1 MRLIN
6 GKSTENTSASAMIYE
21 KNNKA
26 NEKISIF
33 LILCFIKKSSSCKKI
48 MKIKSSGNMYN
59 GKKKIVKVKG
69 YVGNKG
75 VINKWYNDMIVL
87 TMETSA
93 FNFAVNKLRKNA
105 ILLINIRALNEN
117 TITPTALCWKFFIF
131 SLIMSSHPFQLY
143 SKLFRWRGS

>member
-1 MRLIN
+1 
-6 GKSTENTSASAMIYE
+6 
-21 KNNKA
+21 
-26 NEKISIF
+26 
-33 LILCFIKKSSSCKKI
+33 

-131 SLIMSSHPFQLY
+131 SLIMSSHPFQSSQSFL
-143 SKLFRWRGS
+143 LLQNLVAVFQTF